1 MNIFWFSIF
10 IIETRHSGAYMLV
23 MAISITG
30 TFNEKHLTPEIMIP
44 FIHCMGSGNMGAL
57 DGGAQCRMSIL
68 RNGNFVIVAYFSN
81 FTCQI

>member
-44 FIHCMGSGNMGAL
+44 FIHCIGSGNM
-57 DGGAQCRMSIL
+57 GAQCRMSIL
-68 RNGNFVIVAYFSN
+68 RNGSVFEKPSDIR
-81 FTCQI
+81 TCPMF